1 MMKNKEDLFIYTLG
15 LALSLSVTL
24 VISKLFGTQI
34 SWLATMVPLLI
45 YVLIISI
52 LILIGSIAGI
62 VTSDGKQKRGLFNLK
77 DILGFSVDDV
87 NFDVKSLY

>member
-1 MMKNKEDLFIYTLG
+1 MKNKEDLFVYTLG

-34 SWLATMVPLLI
+34 SWLATMVPLLT

-62 VTSDGKQKRGLFNLK
+62 VTSIIDNMRG
-77 DILGFSVDDV
+77 
-87 NFDVKSLY
+87 

>member
-1 MMKNKEDLFIYTLG
+1 MMKNKEDLFVYTLG
-15 LALSLSVTL
+15 SALSLSVTL

-62 VTSDGKQKRGLFNLK
+62 VTSIINNMRG
-77 DILGFSVDDV
+77 
-87 NFDVKSLY
+87 

>member
-34 SWLATMVPLLI
+34 S
-45 YVLIISI
+45 
-52 LILIGSIAGI
+52 
-62 VTSDGKQKRGLFNLK
+62 
-77 DILGFSVDDV
+77 
-87 NFDVKSLY
+87 

>member
-1 MMKNKEDLFIYTLG
+1 MQLREDRMMKNKEDLFIYTLG

-62 VTSDGKQKRGLFNLK
+62 VTSIIDNMRG
-77 DILGFSVDDV
+77 
-87 NFDVKSLY
+87 

>member
-1 MMKNKEDLFIYTLG
+1 MKNKEELWVYTFG

-24 VISKLFGTQI
+24 VISKLFGAQI
-34 SWLATMVPLLI
+34 SFLATMVPLLI

-62 VTSDGKQKRGLFNLK
+62 VTSIIDNMRG
-77 DILGFSVDDV
+77 
-87 NFDVKSLY
+87 

>member
-1 MMKNKEDLFIYTLG
+1 MMKNKAELFVYTFG
-15 LALSLSVTL
+15 LALSLSVSL

-45 YVLIISI
+45 YVLTISI

-62 VTSDGKQKRGLFNLK
+62 VTSIIDNMRG
-77 DILGFSVDDV
+77 
-87 NFDVKSLY
+87 

>member
-1 MMKNKEDLFIYTLG
+1 MKRLEMMKNKEELLVYTFG

-62 VTSDGKQKRGLFNLK
+62 VTSIIDNMRG
-77 DILGFSVDDV
+77 
-87 NFDVKSLY
+87 

>member
-1 MMKNKEDLFIYTLG
+1 MMKNKEDLFVYTLG

-34 SWLATMVPLLI
+34 SWLATMVPLLT

-62 VTSDGKQKRGLFNLK
+62 VTSIIDNMRG
-77 DILGFSVDDV
+77 
-87 NFDVKSLY
+87 

>member
-1 MMKNKEDLFIYTLG
+1 MMKNKEELLVYTFG

-62 VTSDGKQKRGLFNLK
+62 VTSIIDNMRG
-77 DILGFSVDDV
+77 
-87 NFDVKSLY
+87 